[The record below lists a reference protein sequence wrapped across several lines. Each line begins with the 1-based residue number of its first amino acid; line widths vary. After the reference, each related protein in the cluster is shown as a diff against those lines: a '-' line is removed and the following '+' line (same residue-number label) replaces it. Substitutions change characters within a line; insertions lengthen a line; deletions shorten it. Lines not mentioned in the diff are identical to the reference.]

1 MKFYPRRR
9 KAAPAIIIISLIDV
23 LIVMLVFLLFTTTF
37 KNAPTVKLELPET
50 SDPPKTGARNDTPP
64 MIVTVAARE
73 PNYFIGNR
81 AVTADRLLNELRTA
95 KTNDPQMRLVIRG
108 DGDAAWRLVVK
119 VLDFAKQSQ
128 ITNVRAFT
136 KSKVP

>member
-37 KNAPTVKLELPET
+37 KNAPAVKLELPET
-50 SDPPKTGARNDTPP
+50 SEAPRMGASNDKPP
-64 MIVTVAARE
+64 MIVTVAAKE

-81 AVTADRLLNELRTA
+81 AVTADKLLGELDRKSTRLN
-95 KTNDPQMRLVIRG
+95 
-108 DGDAAWRLVVK
+108 
-119 VLDFAKQSQ
+119 S
-128 ITNVRAFT
+128 
-136 KSKVP
+136 SH

>member
-9 KAAPAIIIISLIDV
+9 RTAPAIIIISLIDV
-23 LIVMLVFLLFTTTF
+23 LLVMLVFLLFTTTF
-37 KNAPTVKLELPET
+37 KNTPAVKLELPESSQAVKSGAGT
-50 SDPPKTGARNDTPP
+50 EKPPLV
-64 MIVTVAARE
+64 VTVASAE
-73 PNYFIGNR
+73 PNYYIGNR
-81 AVTADRLLNELRTA
+81 AVTADKLLGELKVA
-95 KTNDPQMRLVIRG
+95 KTNDPAVRLVIRG

-136 KSKVP
+136 KGKDK